1 MFYTLKHHIVKK
13 GQTLHFISKTAV
25 LESTFGHIYIYI
37 YIYIYNFKQ
46 LTNKVDHSCKFNY
59 NLILHKFYKN
69 KLGFIN
75 WIQMYNKLKI
85 NV

>member
-37 YIYIYNFKQ
+37 YTLLNSNLRFMKLCAKMVIR
-46 LTNKVDHSCKFNY
+46 DFNNY
-59 NLILHKFYKN
+59 
-69 KLGFIN
+69 
-75 WIQMYNKLKI
+75 
-85 NV
+85 